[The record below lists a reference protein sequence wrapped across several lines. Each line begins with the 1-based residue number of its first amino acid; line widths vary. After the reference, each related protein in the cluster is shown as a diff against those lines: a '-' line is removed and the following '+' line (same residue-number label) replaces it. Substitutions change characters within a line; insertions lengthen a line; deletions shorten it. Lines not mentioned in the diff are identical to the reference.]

1 MIDAP
6 KLSQIRTVWLEALF
20 IFRPQGEDTLR
31 GNPCVDAQIFPNPVS
46 PVGGEVHFQDGIQWC
61 FVTWWI
67 EGFFNNFSLKALY
80 RFYKNIQHLNRRQ
93 IISIEWATTPH
104 SFNSRLTSSPPPH
117 HIGRKYSWCIVFG
130 DRNYKRIWFI
140 DKYHIRNIK
149 VFVVWPLKSIFH
161 PTGIK
166 WTFVFKFQLFIFWA
180 HISLLIFYIWCT
192 RVTKFFVWVC
202 NFFQRSVF
210 FYSYNAL

>member
-104 SFNSRLTSSPPPH
+104 NFNSCSLTHPH
-117 HIGRKYSWCIVFG
+117 THIPSNILIILFLGILLYFCSFLHILCSLNLPIGDLEVFC
-130 DRNYKRIWFI
+130 
-140 DKYHIRNIK
+140 
-149 VFVVWPLKSIFH
+149 P
-161 PTGIK
+161 
-166 WTFVFKFQLFIFWA
+166 
-180 HISLLIFYIWCT
+180 
-192 RVTKFFVWVC
+192 
-202 NFFQRSVF
+202 
-210 FYSYNAL
+210 

>member
-31 GNPCVDAQIFPNPVS
+31 GNPFVDAQIFPNPVS

-80 RFYKNIQHLNRRQ
+80 RFYKNIQHLNHRQ
-93 IISIEWATTPH
+93 IISIEWATNPH
-104 SFNSRLTSSPPPH
+104 NFNSSAHLTSPPH
-117 HIGRKYSWCIVFG
+117 DTGNFEVFYNERCKGVLLVIEIMIFFLLIYPKIGWCQQVGYYFTVDHNLPTVDHNLPFPPSHFSLPIYPMIGRS
-130 DRNYKRIWFI
+130 
-140 DKYHIRNIK
+140 
-149 VFVVWPLKSIFH
+149 
-161 PTGIK
+161 
-166 WTFVFKFQLFIFWA
+166 
-180 HISLLIFYIWCT
+180 
-192 RVTKFFVWVC
+192 
-202 NFFQRSVF
+202 
-210 FYSYNAL
+210 